1 MELRGGNIIRFI
13 LLLSIISLFF
23 LPGIT
28 FGQSTKK
35 EVYGLVVDTAGRPL
49 KGVNVHLTSSR
60 DTLFTSTSVT
70 GYFHFSRVLG
80 NDIRISCSQIGLSIL
95 ERSYPLY
102 SSTTAKLDVGKL
114 TMFPHVSLLK
124 EIVIQKYKPIVYK
137 QDTVQFNLDAFQFDR
152 RALLEEALK
161 ALPNVQVSR
170 DGSVYA
176 FGKPISSVKVD
187 GKKFFG
193 GDVLTATRNLPADF
207 VKNVQIIDFYGDE
220 ATAKGVKNTESE
232 KVLNIVL
239 KEDKKKITFGQAT
252 LGGGSAE
259 RYLGSIGVNRFDN
272 GKEYSI
278 VSSTNN
284 TNTNLFS
291 FGSPNGGERE
301 REMGELADFAD
312 PTDGVNK
319 ISSVG
324 ASFSSPLSKTVNASG
339 RYSFTQRN
347 NYTEGNSFLQSIYKS
362 GKGVNNS
369 ISNYEDYKIRSVDRT
384 HKMDWD
390 FDMKLSP
397 KDQLKVSPKL
407 SWSNSAGQTYKDRRL
422 RNNSLSSTGR
432 YGAVN
437 SSESPAAALDLFY
450 VRSFSKPG
458 RKILYTFHTDFN
470 SLDKDEELR
479 DANSAIDSSS
489 TEPRRTE
496 TFLKQMIRSDNQN
509 TNLQSRLSLVEP
521 VDLGGVLE
529 INYDFD
535 YTKIDANR
543 STYDTKDESINPILV
558 DSLSLRYNYA
568 FASNKVGMIYRHDLG
583 EKVKMSFG
591 FAVQPSELTGTST
604 DKAIRT
610 SYSNVNLVPS
620 TGLKWKFTKE
630 EDLSIDYYGRNNQP
644 NFYQIQPV
652 VDNTNTQNIIIGNK
666 DLKSEFAHSFVSK
679 YRKSM
684 TRHGQYLE
692 ASLAFNLVNDK
703 IVANRTIEQNSTVQK
718 TSYRNTE
725 GYYDIKSYYLFT
737 ASLLSDNLQ
746 MSLNGN
752 ADYYNNISY
761 INEKKS
767 FGGHFLLTQAIQ
779 FRYAWNDIFE
789 AELNGNYSLNRATFD
804 WPVQDNITA
813 HSGIVGLGSK
823 AYLGKHVTMGLE
835 VSQKFNAGYS
845 SSWNNINPT
854 IINAYMEYT
863 FGRNNLGMLRFQGF
877 DLMNQNTGISRAVV
891 GNDILDVQNNR
902 LARYFML
909 SLNIRLQK
917 YPKKSG

>member
-1 MELRGGNIIRFI
+1 MPSN
-13 LLLSIISLFF
+13 S
-23 LPGIT
+23 
-28 FGQSTKK
+28 FGQATKK
-35 EVYGLVVDTAGRPL
+35 EVYGIVIDTAGKPL

-60 DTLFTSTSVT
+60 DTLFSSTSET
-70 GYFHFSRVLG
+70 GYFHFARVLG

-102 SSTTAKLDVGKL
+102 NSSTAKLDVGKL

-176 FGKPISSVKVD
+176 FGKAISSVKVD
-187 GKKFFG
+187 GKRFFG

-207 VKNVQIIDFYGDE
+207 VKSVQVIDFYGDE
-220 ATAKGVKNTESE
+220 ATAKGIKSTESE
-232 KVLNIVL
+232 KILNIVL
-239 KEDKKKITFGQAT
+239 REDKKKITFGQAT
-252 LGGGSAE
+252 LGGGTAD
-259 RYLGSIGVNRFDN
+259 RYLGSVGINRFDN

-278 VSSTNN
+278 VSSINN

-319 ISSVG
+319 IGSIG
-324 ASFSSPLSKTVNASG
+324 ASFSSPLSKNVNASG
-339 RYSFTQRN
+339 KYSFTQRN
-347 NYTEGNSFLQSIYKS
+347 NYTVGNSFLQSIYGS
-362 GKGVNNS
+362 GKGVNTS
-369 ISNYEDYKIRSVDRT
+369 ISNYEDYRIKSVDRT

-397 KDQLKVSPKL
+397 KDQLKLSPKL
-407 SWSNSAGQTYKDRRL
+407 SWTNSTSRTLKDRRIK
-422 RNNSLSSTGR
+422 NNRLSSTGH
-432 YGAVN
+432 YESAN
-437 SSESPAAALDLFY
+437 STESPAAALDLFY
-450 VRSFSKPG
+450 TRSFDKPG
-458 RKILYTFHTDFN
+458 RKILYTFHSDFN
-470 SLDKDEELR
+470 ALDKDEVLR
-479 DANSAIDSSS
+479 DNNRGIDS
-489 TEPRRTE
+489 TMAPPKITE
-496 TFLKQMIRSDNQN
+496 TFVNQTTRTDNESKN
-509 TNLQSRLSLVEP
+509 IQSRLSLVEP

-529 INYDFD
+529 INYDLD
-535 YTKIDANR
+535 YTKIDASR
-543 STYDTKDESINPILV
+543 STFDRKDPDKEPILI
-558 DSLSLRYNYA
+558 DSLSLKYNYS
-568 FASNKVGMIYRHDLG
+568 FASNKVGMVYRQDMG
-583 EKVKMSFG
+583 KNIKVNFG
-591 FAVQPSELTGTST
+591 FAVQASELKGELAGQS
-604 DKAIRT
+604 DPT
-610 SYSNVNLVPS
+610 SYPNVNFVPS
-620 TGLKWKFTKE
+620 AGLKWRFTKE

-644 NFYQIQPV
+644 SFYQIQPV
-652 VDNTNTQNIIIGNK
+652 VDNTNTQNIIIGNI
-666 DLKSEFAHSFVSK
+666 DLRSEFANTIVSK

-684 TRHGQYLE
+684 TGKGQYFE
-692 ASLAFNLVNDK
+692 ASFAYNLVNDK
-703 IVANRTIEQNSTVQK
+703 IVADRTIEPNSTIQK
-718 TSYRNTE
+718 TTYRNTD
-725 GYYDIKSYYLFT
+725 GYFDIKSYYLFT
-737 ASLLSDNLQ
+737 ASLFSDNLQ

-752 ADYYNNISY
+752 GDYYNNISFM
-761 INEKKS
+761 NDKKS
-767 FGGHFLLTQAIQ
+767 FGGHILITQAIQ

-804 WPVQDNITA
+804 WPVRDNITA

-823 AYLGKHVTMGLE
+823 AYLGKHFTMGLE
-835 VSQKFNAGYS
+835 LSQKFNAGYS
-845 SSWNNINPT
+845 SSWSNISPT

-909 SLNIRLQK
+909 SLNVRLQK
-917 YPKKSG
+917 YPKKS

>member
-1 MELRGGNIIRFI
+1 MKLRGGNIIRFI
-13 LLLSIISLFF
+13 LLLTIISLFF
-23 LPGIT
+23 LPTNT
-28 FGQSTKK
+28 FGQATKK
-35 EVYGLVVDTAGRPL
+35 EVYGIVIDTAGNPL
-49 KGVNVHLTSSR
+49 KGVSVHLTSSR
-60 DTLFTSTSVT
+60 DTLFSSTSAT
-70 GYFHFSRVLG
+70 GYFHFGRVLG
-80 NDIRISCSQIGLSIL
+80 NDIRISCTQIGLSIL

-102 SSTTAKLDVGKL
+102 NSSTAKLDVGKL

-124 EIVIQKYKPIVYK
+124 EIVILKYKPIVYK

-187 GKKFFG
+187 GKRFFG

-207 VKNVQIIDFYGDE
+207 VKSVQVIDFYGDE
-220 ATAKGVKNTESE
+220 ATAKGIKSTESE
-232 KVLNIVL
+232 KILNIVL
-239 KEDKKKITFGQAT
+239 REDKKKITFGQAT
-252 LGGGSAE
+252 LGGGSAD

-278 VSSTNN
+278 VSSINN

-339 RYSFTQRN
+339 KYSFTQRN
-347 NYTEGNSFLQSIYKS
+347 NSTVGNSFLQSIYGS
-362 GKGVNNS
+362 GKGVNTS
-369 ISNYEDYKIRSVDRT
+369 ISNYEDYRIKSVDRT

-397 KDQLKVSPKL
+397 KDQLKISPKL
-407 SWSNSAGQTYKDRRL
+407 SWTNSTSRTLKDRRIK
-422 RNNSLSSTGR
+422 NNRLSSTGN
-432 YGAVN
+432 YEAAN
-437 SSESPAAALDLFY
+437 STESPAAALDLFY
-450 VRSFSKPG
+450 TRSFDKPG

-470 SLDKDEELR
+470 ALDKDEVLQDKNEG
-479 DANSAIDSSS
+479 IDS
-489 TEPRRTE
+489 TVTPPKITK
-496 TFLKQMIRSDNQN
+496 TFLNQMIRTDNESKN
-509 TNLQSRLSLVEP
+509 IQSRLSLVEP

-529 INYDFD
+529 INYDLD

-543 STYDTKDESINPILV
+543 STFDHTNSEKEPIFI
-558 DSLSLRYNYA
+558 DSLSLKYNYS
-568 FASNKVGMIYRHDLG
+568 FSSNKVGMIYRQDVG
-583 EKVKMSFG
+583 KNVKLNFG
-591 FAVQPSELTGTST
+591 FAVQASELKGALTGQ
-604 DKAIRT
+604 DNPA
-610 SYSNVNLVPS
+610 SYPNINFVPS
-620 TGLKWKFTKE
+620 AGLKWKFTKE

-652 VDNTNTQNIIIGNK
+652 VDNTNTQNIVVGNGE
-666 DLKSEFAHSFVSK
+666 LKSEFANTIVSK

-684 TRHGQYLE
+684 TGKGQYFE
-692 ASLAFNLVNDK
+692 ASFAYNLVNDK
-703 IVANRTIEQNSTVQK
+703 IVADRTIEPNSTIQK
-718 TSYRNTE
+718 TTYRNTD
-725 GYYDIKSYYLFT
+725 GYFDIKSYYLFT
-737 ASLLSDNLQ
+737 ASLFSDNLQ

-752 ADYYNNISY
+752 GDYYNNISF
-761 INEKKS
+761 INDKKS
-767 FGGHFLLTQAIQ
+767 FGGHILITQAIQ

-804 WPVQDNITA
+804 WPFRDNITA

-823 AYLGKHVTMGLE
+823 AYLGKHFTMGLE
-835 VSQKFNAGYS
+835 LSQKFNAGYS
-845 SSWNNINPT
+845 SSWSNISPT

-917 YPKKSG
+917 YPKKS

>member
-1 MELRGGNIIRFI
+1 M
-13 LLLSIISLFF
+13 LSIISLFF
-23 LPGIT
+23 LPKDT
-28 FGQSTKK
+28 FGQATKK
-35 EVYGLVVDTAGRPL
+35 EVYGVVIDTAGNPL
-49 KGVNVHLTSSR
+49 KGVSVHLTSSR
-60 DTLFTSTSVT
+60 DTLFSSTSAT
-70 GYFHFSRVLG
+70 GYFHFGRVLG
-80 NDIRISCSQIGLSIL
+80 NDIRISCTQIGLSIL

-102 SSTTAKLDVGKL
+102 NSSTAKLDVGKL

-176 FGKPISSVKVD
+176 FGKAVSSVKVD

-207 VKNVQIIDFYGDE
+207 VKSVQVIDFYGDE
-220 ATAKGVKNTESE
+220 ATAKGIKNTESE
-232 KVLNIVL
+232 KILNIVL

-259 RYLGSIGVNRFDN
+259 RYLGSVGVNRFDD
-272 GKEYSI
+272 GKEYSV
-278 VSSTNN
+278 VSSMNN

-324 ASFSSPLSKTVNASG
+324 ASFSSPLSKTVTASG
-339 RYSFTQRN
+339 KYAFTQRN
-347 NYTEGNSFLQSIYKS
+347 NYTKGNSFLQSIYGS

-369 ISNYEDYKIRSVDRT
+369 ISNYEDYTIKSVDRT

-390 FDMKLSP
+390 FDMKLSE
-397 KDQLKVSPKL
+397 KDQLKISPKF
-407 SWSNSAGQTYKDRRL
+407 SWTNASSQTFKDRQIK
-422 RNNSLSSTGR
+422 NNKLSSTGN

-437 SSESPAAALDLFY
+437 SSESPSAALDLFY
-450 VRSFSKPG
+450 VRSFKKPG
-458 RKILYTFHTDFN
+458 RKILYTFHADFN
-470 SLDKDEELR
+470 SLDKDEEVR
-479 DANSAIDSSS
+479 DANTALDSSITPPTS
-489 TEPRRTE
+489 TK
-496 TFLKQMIRSDNQN
+496 TFLHQKIRSDNEN
-509 TNLQSRLSLVEP
+509 KNIQSRLSLVEP

-535 YTKIDANR
+535 YTKIGASRATFDN
-543 STYDTKDESINPILV
+543 SNPDNGPILV
-558 DSLSLRYNYA
+558 DSLSLKYDYS
-568 FASNKVGMIYRHDLG
+568 FASNKIGMIYRQDIG
-583 EKVKMSFG
+583 KNVKMNIG
-591 FAVQPSELTGTST
+591 FAVQPSELAGSSS
-604 DKAIRT
+604 DKSIRT
-610 SYSNVNLVPS
+610 SYSNVNFVPS
-620 TGLKWKFTKE
+620 AGLKWKFTKE

-644 NFYQIQPV
+644 SFYQIQPV
-652 VDNTNTQNIIIGNK
+652 VDNTNTQNIVIGNK
-666 DLKSEFAHSFVSK
+666 DLKSEFAHSIVSK

-684 TRHGQYLE
+684 TRNGQYLE
-692 ASLAFNLVNDK
+692 ASLAYNLVNDK
-703 IVANRTIEQNSTVQK
+703 IVANRTIAPNSTVQK
-718 TSYRNTE
+718 TSYLNTA

-737 ASLLSDNLQ
+737 ASLFSDNLQ

-761 INEKKS
+761 INDKKS
-767 FGGHFLLTQAIQ
+767 FGGHFLFTQAIQ

-813 HSGIVGLGSK
+813 HSGIVGVGSK
-823 AYLGKHVTMGLE
+823 TYLGQHFTMGLE
-835 VSQKFNAGYS
+835 LSQKFNAGYS
-845 SSWNNINPT
+845 SSWSNINPT

-917 YPKKSG
+917 YPKKS

>member
-1 MELRGGNIIRFI
+1 MKLRGGNIIRFI
-13 LLLSIISLFF
+13 LLLTIISLFF
-23 LPGIT
+23 LPKNT
-28 FGQSTKK
+28 FGQATKK
-35 EVYGLVVDTAGRPL
+35 EVYGIVIDTAGNPL
-49 KGVNVHLTSSR
+49 KGVSVHLTSSR
-60 DTLFTSTSVT
+60 DTLFSSTSAT
-70 GYFHFSRVLG
+70 GYFHFGRVLG
-80 NDIRISCSQIGLSIL
+80 NDIRISCTQIGLSIL

-102 SSTTAKLDVGKL
+102 NSSTAKLDVGKL

-124 EIVIQKYKPIVYK
+124 EIVILKYKPIVYK

-187 GKKFFG
+187 GKRFFG

-207 VKNVQIIDFYGDE
+207 VKSVQVIDFYGDE
-220 ATAKGVKNTESE
+220 ATAKGIKSTESE
-232 KVLNIVL
+232 KILNIVL
-239 KEDKKKITFGQAT
+239 REDKKKITFGQAT
-252 LGGGSAE
+252 VGGGTAD

-272 GKEYSI
+272 GKEYSV
-278 VSSTNN
+278 VSSINN

-339 RYSFTQRN
+339 KYSFTQRN
-347 NYTEGNSFLQSIYKS
+347 NYTVGNSLLQSIYGS
-362 GKGVNNS
+362 GKGVNTS
-369 ISNYEDYKIRSVDRT
+369 ISNYEDYRIKSVDRT

-397 KDQLKVSPKL
+397 KDQLKISPKL
-407 SWSNSAGQTYKDRRL
+407 SWTNSTSRTLKDRRIK
-422 RNNSLSSTGR
+422 NNRLSSTGN
-432 YGAVN
+432 YEAAN
-437 SSESPAAALDLFY
+437 STESPAAALDLFY
-450 VRSFSKPG
+450 TRSFDKPG
-458 RKILYTFHTDFN
+458 RKILYTFHADFN
-470 SLDKDEELR
+470 ALDKDEVLH
-479 DANSAIDSSS
+479 DNNKGIDS
-489 TEPRRTE
+489 TATPPKITE
-496 TFLKQMIRSDNQN
+496 TSLNQMIRTDNESKN
-509 TNLQSRLSLVEP
+509 IQSRLSLVEP

-529 INYDFD
+529 INYDID

-543 STYDTKDESINPILV
+543 STFDHTNSEKESIFI
-558 DSLSLRYNYA
+558 DSLSLKYNYS
-568 FASNKVGMIYRHDLG
+568 FSSNKVGMIYRQDVG
-583 EKVKMSFG
+583 KNVKLNFG
-591 FAVQPSELTGTST
+591 FAVQASELKGALTGQ
-604 DKAIRT
+604 DNPA
-610 SYSNVNLVPS
+610 SYPNVNFVPS
-620 TGLKWKFTKE
+620 AGLKWKFTKE

-652 VDNTNTQNIIIGNK
+652 VDNTNTQNIVVGNEK
-666 DLKSEFAHSFVSK
+666 LKSEFANTIVSK

-684 TRHGQYLE
+684 TGKGQYFE
-692 ASLAFNLVNDK
+692 ASFAYNLVNDK
-703 IVANRTIEQNSTVQK
+703 IVADRTIEPNSTIQK
-718 TSYRNTE
+718 TTYRNTD
-725 GYYDIKSYYLFT
+725 GYFDIKSYYLFT
-737 ASLLSDNLQ
+737 ASLFSDNLQ
-746 MSLNGN
+746 LSLNGN
-752 ADYYNNISY
+752 GDYYNNISY
-761 INEKKS
+761 INDKKS
-767 FGGHFLLTQAIQ
+767 FGGHILITQAIQ

-804 WPVQDNITA
+804 WPFRDNITA

-823 AYLGKHVTMGLE
+823 AYLGKHFTMGLE
-835 VSQKFNAGYS
+835 LSQKFNAGYS
-845 SSWNNINPT
+845 SSWSNISPT

-917 YPKKSG
+917 YPKKT

>member
-1 MELRGGNIIRFI
+1 MKLRGGNIIRFI

-23 LPGIT
+23 LPRNS
-28 FGQSTKK
+28 FGQATKK
-35 EVYGLVVDTAGRPL
+35 EVYGIVIDTAGKPL

-60 DTLFTSTSVT
+60 DTLFSSTSET
-70 GYFHFSRVLG
+70 GYFHFARVLG

-102 SSTTAKLDVGKL
+102 NSSTAKLDVGKL

-176 FGKPISSVKVD
+176 FGKAISSVKVD
-187 GKKFFG
+187 GKRFFG

-207 VKNVQIIDFYGDE
+207 VKSVQVIDFYGDE
-220 ATAKGVKNTESE
+220 ATAKGIKSTESE
-232 KVLNIVL
+232 KILNIVL
-239 KEDKKKITFGQAT
+239 REDKKKITFGQAT
-252 LGGGSAE
+252 LGGGTAD
-259 RYLGSIGVNRFDN
+259 RYLGSVGINRFDN

-278 VSSTNN
+278 VSSINN

-319 ISSVG
+319 IGSIG
-324 ASFSSPLSKTVNASG
+324 ASFSSPLSKNVNASG
-339 RYSFTQRN
+339 KYSFTQRN
-347 NYTEGNSFLQSIYKS
+347 NYTVGNSFLQSIYGS
-362 GKGVNNS
+362 GKGVNTS
-369 ISNYEDYKIRSVDRT
+369 ISNYEDYRIKSVDRT

-397 KDQLKVSPKL
+397 KDQLKLSPKL
-407 SWSNSAGQTYKDRRL
+407 SWTNSTSRTLKDRRIK
-422 RNNSLSSTGR
+422 NNRLSSTGN
-432 YGAVN
+432 YEAAN
-437 SSESPAAALDLFY
+437 STESPAAALDLFY
-450 VRSFSKPG
+450 TRSFDKPG
-458 RKILYTFHTDFN
+458 RKILYTFHSDFN
-470 SLDKDEELR
+470 ALDKDEVLR
-479 DANSAIDSSS
+479 DNNRGIDS
-489 TEPRRTE
+489 TMVPPKITE
-496 TFLKQMIRSDNQN
+496 TFVNQTTRTDNESKN
-509 TNLQSRLSLVEP
+509 IQSRLSLVEP

-529 INYDFD
+529 INYDLD
-535 YTKIDANR
+535 YTKIDASR
-543 STYDTKDESINPILV
+543 STFDRKDPDKEPILI
-558 DSLSLRYNYA
+558 DSLSLKYNYS
-568 FASNKVGMIYRHDLG
+568 FASNKVGMVYRQDMG
-583 EKVKMSFG
+583 KNIKVNFG
-591 FAVQPSELTGTST
+591 FAVQASELKGQL
-604 DKAIRT
+604 AGQANPA
-610 SYSNVNLVPS
+610 SYPNVNFVPS
-620 TGLKWKFTKE
+620 AGLKWKFTKE

-644 NFYQIQPV
+644 SFYQIQPV

-666 DLKSEFAHSFVSK
+666 DLRAEFANTIVSK

-684 TRHGQYLE
+684 TGKGQYFE
-692 ASLAFNLVNDK
+692 ASFAYNLVNDK
-703 IVANRTIEQNSTVQK
+703 IVADRTIEPNSTIQK
-718 TSYRNTE
+718 TTYRNTD
-725 GYYDIKSYYLFT
+725 GYFDIKSYYLFT
-737 ASLLSDNLQ
+737 ASLFSDNLQ

-752 ADYYNNISY
+752 GDYYNNISFM
-761 INEKKS
+761 NDKKS
-767 FGGHFLLTQAIQ
+767 FGGHILITQAIQ

-804 WPVQDNITA
+804 WPVRDNITA

-823 AYLGKHVTMGLE
+823 AYLGKHFTMGLE
-835 VSQKFNAGYS
+835 LSQKFNAGYS
-845 SSWNNINPT
+845 SSWSNISPT

-909 SLNIRLQK
+909 SLNVRLQK
-917 YPKKSG
+917 YPKKS

>member
-13 LLLSIISLFF
+13 FLLCAISFFF
-23 LPGIT
+23 LPVCT
-28 FGQSTKK
+28 FGQATKK
-35 EVYGLVVDTAGRPL
+35 EVYGIVVDTAGKPL
-49 KGVNVHLTSSR
+49 KGVSVYLTSSR
-60 DTLFTSTSVT
+60 DTLFSSTSTT
-70 GYFHFSRVLG
+70 GYFHFSRVQG
-80 NDIRISCSQIGLSIL
+80 NDIRISCSQLGLSIL

-114 TMFPHVSLLK
+114 TMFPHVSQLK

-176 FGKPISSVKVD
+176 YGKPISSVKVD
-187 GKKFFG
+187 GRKFFG

-207 VKNVQIIDFYGDE
+207 VKNVQVIDFYGDE
-220 ATAKGVKNTESE
+220 ATAKGIKGAESE
-232 KVLNIVL
+232 KILNIVL

-252 LGGGSAE
+252 LGGGTAE
-259 RYLGSIGVNRFDN
+259 RYLGSVGLNRFDN
-272 GKEYSI
+272 GKEYSVVTSI
-278 VSSTNN
+278 NN

-319 ISSVG
+319 ISSIG
-324 ASFSSPLSKTVNASG
+324 GSFSSPLSKTVTASG
-339 RYSFTQRN
+339 KYSFAQRN
-347 NYTEGNSFLQSIYKS
+347 NYTEGNSFLQSIYGN
-362 GKGVNNS
+362 GKETTNS
-369 ISNYEDYKIRSVDRT
+369 ISNYEDYKIKTVDRT

-390 FDMKLSP
+390 FDVKLSA
-397 KDQLKVSPKL
+397 KDQLKISPKL
-407 SWSNSAGQTYKDRRL
+407 GWTNSSSQTIKDRRIK
-422 RNNSLSSTGR
+422 NNNLSSTGN

-437 SSESPAAALDLFY
+437 STESPSAALDLFY
-450 VRSFSKPG
+450 VRSFDKPG
-458 RKILYTFHTDFN
+458 RKVLYTLHTDFN
-470 SLDKDEELR
+470 SLDKDEEVR
-479 DANSAIDSSS
+479 DFNRAIDSSLIPS
-489 TEPRRTE
+489 RIKE
-496 TFLKQMIRSDNQN
+496 TYLNQMVRSNN
-509 TNLQSRLSLVEP
+509 ENKNIQSRLSLIEP
-521 VDLGGVLE
+521 VDLGGTLE

-535 YTKIDANR
+535 YTKIDASR
-543 STYDTKDESINPILV
+543 STFDNNSDFNNGPVLV
-558 DSLSLRYNYA
+558 DSLSLKYDYA
-568 FASNKVGMIYRHDLG
+568 FASNKVGMIYRQDLG
-583 EKVKMSFG
+583 KNVKANFG
-591 FAVQPSELTGTST
+591 FAVQPSELTGSSS
-604 DKAIRT
+604 DKSIRT
-610 SYSNVNLVPS
+610 SYSNVNFVPS
-620 TGLKWKFTKE
+620 AGLKWKFTKE

-644 NFYQIQPV
+644 SFYQIQPV
-652 VDNTNTQNIIIGNK
+652 VDNTNTQNIIVGNK
-666 DLKSEFAHSFVSK
+666 DLKSEFAHSIVSK

-684 TRHGQYLE
+684 TRKGQYLE
-692 ASLAFNLVNDK
+692 ASLAYSLINEK
-703 IVANRTIEQNSTVQK
+703 IVANRTIEPNSTVQK
-718 TSYRNTE
+718 TTYRNTE

-737 ASLLSDNLQ
+737 ASLISDNLQ

-752 ADYYNNISY
+752 ADYYNNISFV
-761 INEKKS
+761 NDKKS
-767 FGGHFLLTQAIQ
+767 FGGHFLFSQAVQ
-779 FRYAWNDIFE
+779 FRYTWNDILE

-823 AYLGKHVTMGLE
+823 AYLGQHFTLGLE
-835 VSQKFNAGYS
+835 LSQKFNAGYS

-863 FGRNNLGMLRFQGF
+863 FGRNNFGLLRFQGF

-909 SLNIRLQK
+909 SLNVRLQK
-917 YPKKSG
+917 YPKKS

>member
-1 MELRGGNIIRFI
+1 MKLRGGNIIRFI

-23 LPGIT
+23 LPGNT
-28 FGQSTKK
+28 FGQATKK
-35 EVYGLVVDTAGRPL
+35 EVYGIVIDTAGKPL

-60 DTLFTSTSVT
+60 DTLFASTSAT
-70 GYFHFSRVLG
+70 GYFHFGRVLG

-102 SSTTAKLDVGKL
+102 NSSTAKLDVGKL

-124 EIVIQKYKPIVYK
+124 EIVILKYKPIVYK

-176 FGKPISSVKVD
+176 FGKAISSVKVD
-187 GKKFFG
+187 GKRFFG

-207 VKNVQIIDFYGDE
+207 VKSVQVIDFYGDE
-220 ATAKGVKNTESE
+220 ATAKGIKSTESE
-232 KVLNIVL
+232 KILNIVL
-239 KEDKKKITFGQAT
+239 REDKKKITFGQAT

-278 VSSTNN
+278 VSSINN

-319 ISSVG
+319 ISSIG

-339 RYSFTQRN
+339 KYSFAQRN
-347 NYTEGNSFLQSIYKS
+347 NSTVGNSFLQSIYGS
-362 GKGVNNS
+362 GKGVNTS
-369 ISNYEDYKIRSVDRT
+369 ISNYEDYKIKSVDRT

-397 KDQLKVSPKL
+397 KDQLKISPKL
-407 SWSNSAGQTYKDRRL
+407 SWTNSTSRTFKDRRIK
-422 RNNSLSSTGR
+422 NNRLSSTGH
-432 YGAVN
+432 YEAAN
-437 SSESPAAALDLFY
+437 STESPAAALDLFY
-450 VRSFSKPG
+450 TRSFDKPG
-458 RKILYTFHTDFN
+458 RKILYTFHSDFN
-470 SLDKDEELR
+470 ALDKDEVLQDKNEG
-479 DANSAIDSSS
+479 IDS
-489 TEPRRTE
+489 TVTPPKITE
-496 TFLKQMIRSDNQN
+496 TSLNQIIR
-509 TNLQSRLSLVEP
+509 TNNESKNIQSRLSLVEP

-529 INYDFD
+529 LNYDLD
-535 YTKIDANR
+535 YTKIDASR
-543 STYDTKDESINPILV
+543 STFDNTNSDKEPLMI
-558 DSLSLRYNYA
+558 DSLSLKYNYS
-568 FASNKVGMIYRHDLG
+568 FASNKVGMIYRQDVG
-583 EKVKMSFG
+583 KNVKLNFG
-591 FAVQPSELTGTST
+591 FAVQASELKGALT
-604 DKAIRT
+604 DQNNPT
-610 SYSNVNLVPS
+610 SYPSVNFVPS
-620 TGLKWKFTKE
+620 AGLKWKFTKE

-652 VDNTNTQNIIIGNK
+652 VDNTNTQNIVVGNGE
-666 DLKSEFAHSFVSK
+666 LKSEFANTIVSK

-684 TRHGQYLE
+684 TRKGQYFE
-692 ASLAFNLVNDK
+692 ASFAYNLVNDK
-703 IVANRTIEQNSTVQK
+703 IVADRTIEPNSTIQK
-718 TSYRNTE
+718 TTYRNTE
-725 GYYDIKSYYLFT
+725 GYFDIKTYYLFT
-737 ASLLSDNLQ
+737 ASLFSDNLQ

-752 ADYYNNISY
+752 GDYYNNISY
-761 INEKKS
+761 INDKKS
-767 FGGHFLLTQAIQ
+767 FGGHILITQAIQ

-804 WPVQDNITA
+804 WPVRDNITA

-823 AYLGKHVTMGLE
+823 AYLGKHFTMGLE
-835 VSQKFNAGYS
+835 LSQKFNAGYS
-845 SSWNNINPT
+845 SSWSNISPT

-917 YPKKSG
+917 YPKKS

>member
-13 LLLSIISLFF
+13 LLLSIISLSF
-23 LPGIT
+23 LPSNA

-35 EVYGLVVDTAGRPL
+35 EVYGIVVDTAGKPL
-49 KGVNVHLTSSR
+49 KGVSVHLTSSQ
-60 DTLFTSTSVT
+60 DTLFSSTSMT
-70 GYFHFSRVLG
+70 GYFHFGRVLG

-102 SSTTAKLDVGKL
+102 NSTTAKLDVGKL
-114 TMFPHVSLLK
+114 TMFPHVSQLK

-137 QDTVQFNLDAFQFDR
+137 QDTVQFNLEAFQFDR
-152 RALLEEALK
+152 RGLLEEALK
-161 ALPNVQVSR
+161 SLPNVRVSR

-176 FGKPISSVKVD
+176 FGKPISSVRVD
-187 GKKFFG
+187 GKRFFG

-220 ATAKGVKNTESE
+220 ATAKGIKSPESE
-232 KVLNIVL
+232 KILNIVL

-259 RYLGSIGVNRFDN
+259 RYLGSAGVNRFDN

-278 VSSTNN
+278 ISSINN

-291 FGSPNGGERE
+291 FGSPNGGERQ

-319 ISSVG
+319 IGSIG
-324 ASFSSPLSKTVNASG
+324 GSFSSPLSKNITASG
-339 RYSFTQRN
+339 KYSFTQRN
-347 NYTEGNSFLQSIYKS
+347 NFIEGNSFLQSIYGA
-362 GKGVNNS
+362 GKGINNS

-407 SWSNSAGQTYKDRRL
+407 SWTNSSSRTFKDRRIK
-422 RNNSLSSTGR
+422 NNNLSSKGD
-432 YGAVN
+432 YDAVN
-437 SSESPAAALDLFY
+437 SVESPAAILDLFY
-450 VRSFSKPG
+450 VRSFDKPG
-458 RKILYTFHTDFN
+458 RKILYTFHTELNSVNKDEDVRDFN
-470 SLDKDEELR
+470 R
-479 DANSAIDSSS
+479 AIDSSL
-489 TEPRRTE
+489 TMPKITE
-496 TFLKQMIRSDNQN
+496 TKLNQIIRSDNEN
-509 TNLQSRLSLVEP
+509 KNIQSRLSLVEP

-535 YTKIDANR
+535 YTQIAASR
-543 STYDTKDESINPILV
+543 STFDNRDLVTGPLLV
-558 DSLSLRYNYA
+558 DSLSLKYDYS
-568 FASNKVGMIYRHDLG
+568 FASNKIGMIYRHDIG
-583 EKVKMSFG
+583 KKVKLNFG
-591 FAVQPSELTGTST
+591 FAVQPSELAGSST

-620 TGLKWKFTKE
+620 AGLKWKFTKE

-644 NFYQIQPV
+644 SFYQIQPV
-652 VDNTNTQNIIIGNK
+652 VDNTNTQNIIMGNK
-666 DLKSEFAHSFVSK
+666 DLKAEFAHSIISK

-684 TRHGQYLE
+684 TGKGQYFE
-692 ASLAFNLVNDK
+692 ASLVYNLVNDK
-703 IVANRTIEQNSTVQK
+703 IVANRTIEPNSTIQK

-725 GYYDIKSYYLFT
+725 GYFDLKSYYLFT
-737 ASLLSDNLQ
+737 ASLFSDNLQ
-746 MSLNGN
+746 MNLNGN

-761 INEKKS
+761 INDKKS
-767 FGGHFLLTQAIQ
+767 FGGHFLFTQAVQ

-789 AELNGNYSLNRATFD
+789 AELSGNYSLNRATFD

-813 HSGIVGLGSK
+813 HTGIVGLGSK
-823 AYLGKHVTMGLE
+823 AYLGQHITLGLE
-835 VSQKFNAGYS
+835 LSQKFNAGYS
-845 SSWNNINPT
+845 SSWSNINPT
-854 IINAYMEYT
+854 IINAYVEYT

-917 YPKKSG
+917 YPKKS

>member
-1 MELRGGNIIRFI
+1 MKLRGGNIIRFI

-23 LPGIT
+23 LPKDT
-28 FGQSTKK
+28 FGQATKK
-35 EVYGLVVDTAGRPL
+35 EVYGVVIDTAGNPL
-49 KGVNVHLTSSR
+49 KGVSVHLTSSR
-60 DTLFTSTSVT
+60 DTLFSSTSAT
-70 GYFHFSRVLG
+70 GYFHFGRVLG
-80 NDIRISCSQIGLSIL
+80 NDIRISCTQIGLSIL

-102 SSTTAKLDVGKL
+102 NSSTAKLDVGKL

-176 FGKPISSVKVD
+176 FGKAVSSVKVD

-207 VKNVQIIDFYGDE
+207 VKSVQVIDFYGDE
-220 ATAKGVKNTESE
+220 ATAKGIKNTESE
-232 KVLNIVL
+232 KILNIVL

-252 LGGGSAE
+252 LGGGSAD
-259 RYLGSIGVNRFDN
+259 RYLGSVGVNRFDD
-272 GKEYSI
+272 GKEYSV
-278 VSSTNN
+278 VSSMNN

-324 ASFSSPLSKTVNASG
+324 ASFSSPLSKTVTASG
-339 RYSFTQRN
+339 KYAFTQRN
-347 NYTEGNSFLQSIYKS
+347 NYTQGNSFLQSIYGS
-362 GKGVNNS
+362 GKGVNKS
-369 ISNYEDYKIRSVDRT
+369 ISNYEDYKIKSVDRT

-390 FDMKLSP
+390 FDMKLSE
-397 KDQLKVSPKL
+397 KDQLKISPKF
-407 SWSNSAGQTYKDRRL
+407 SWTNASSQTFKDRQIK
-422 RNNSLSSTGR
+422 NNKLSSTGN

-437 SSESPAAALDLFY
+437 SSESPSAALDLFY
-450 VRSFSKPG
+450 VRSFNKPG
-458 RKILYTFHTDFN
+458 RKILYTFHADFN
-470 SLDKDEELR
+470 SLDKDEEVS
-479 DANSAIDSSS
+479 DANTALDSNITPPTS
-489 TEPRRTE
+489 TK
-496 TFLKQMIRSDNQN
+496 TFLHQKIRSDNEN
-509 TNLQSRLSLVEP
+509 KNIQSRLSLVEP

-535 YTKIDANR
+535 YTKIGASRATFDN
-543 STYDTKDESINPILV
+543 SNLDNGPILV
-558 DSLSLRYNYA
+558 DSLSLKYDYS
-568 FASNKVGMIYRHDLG
+568 FASNKIGMIYRQDIG
-583 EKVKMSFG
+583 KNVKMNIG
-591 FAVQPSELTGTST
+591 FAVQPSELAGRST
-604 DKAIRT
+604 DKSIRT
-610 SYSNVNLVPS
+610 SYSNVNFVPS
-620 TGLKWKFTKE
+620 AGLKWKFTKE

-644 NFYQIQPV
+644 SFYQIQPV
-652 VDNTNTQNIIIGNK
+652 VDNTNTQNIVIGNK
-666 DLKSEFAHSFVSK
+666 DLKSEFAHSIVSK

-684 TRHGQYLE
+684 TRNGQYLE
-692 ASLAFNLVNDK
+692 ASLAYNLVNDK
-703 IVANRTIEQNSTVQK
+703 IVANRTIAPNSTVQK
-718 TSYRNTE
+718 TSYLNTA

-737 ASLLSDNLQ
+737 ASLFSDNLQ

-761 INEKKS
+761 INDKKS
-767 FGGHFLLTQAIQ
+767 FGGHFLFTQAIQ

-813 HSGIVGLGSK
+813 HSGIVGVGSK
-823 AYLGKHVTMGLE
+823 TYLGQHFTMGLE
-835 VSQKFNAGYS
+835 LSQKFNAGYS
-845 SSWNNINPT
+845 SSWSNINPT

-917 YPKKSG
+917 YPKKS

>member
-1 MELRGGNIIRFI
+1 MKLRGGNIIRFI

-23 LPGIT
+23 LPKDI
-28 FGQSTKK
+28 FGQATKK
-35 EVYGLVVDTAGRPL
+35 EVYGVVIDTAGNPL
-49 KGVNVHLTSSR
+49 KGVSVHLTSSR
-60 DTLFTSTSVT
+60 DTLFSSTSAT
-70 GYFHFSRVLG
+70 GYFHFGRVLG
-80 NDIRISCSQIGLSIL
+80 NDIRISCTQIGLSIL

-102 SSTTAKLDVGKL
+102 NSSTAKLDVGKL

-176 FGKPISSVKVD
+176 FGKAVSSVKVD

-207 VKNVQIIDFYGDE
+207 VKSVQVIDFYGDE
-220 ATAKGVKNTESE
+220 ATAKGIKNTESE
-232 KVLNIVL
+232 KILNIVL

-259 RYLGSIGVNRFDN
+259 RYLGSVGVNRFDD
-272 GKEYSI
+272 GKEYSV
-278 VSSTNN
+278 VSSMNN

-324 ASFSSPLSKTVNASG
+324 ASFSSPLSKTVTASG
-339 RYSFTQRN
+339 KYAFTQRN
-347 NYTEGNSFLQSIYKS
+347 NYTKGNSFLQSIYGS

-369 ISNYEDYKIRSVDRT
+369 ISNYEDYTIKSVDRT

-390 FDMKLSP
+390 FDMKLSE
-397 KDQLKVSPKL
+397 KDQLKISPKF
-407 SWSNSAGQTYKDRRL
+407 SWTNASSQTFKDRQIK
-422 RNNSLSSTGR
+422 NNKLSSTGN

-437 SSESPAAALDLFY
+437 SSESPSAALDLFY
-450 VRSFSKPG
+450 VRSFKKPG
-458 RKILYTFHTDFN
+458 RKILYTFHADFN
-470 SLDKDEELR
+470 SLDKDEEVR
-479 DANSAIDSSS
+479 DANTALDSSITPPTS
-489 TEPRRTE
+489 TK
-496 TFLKQMIRSDNQN
+496 TFLHQKIRSDNEN
-509 TNLQSRLSLVEP
+509 KNIQSRLSLVEP

-535 YTKIDANR
+535 YTKIGASRATFDN
-543 STYDTKDESINPILV
+543 SNPDNGPILV
-558 DSLSLRYNYA
+558 DSLSLKYDYS
-568 FASNKVGMIYRHDLG
+568 FASNKIGMIYRQDIG
-583 EKVKMSFG
+583 KNVKMNIG
-591 FAVQPSELTGTST
+591 FAVQPSELAGSSS
-604 DKAIRT
+604 DKSIRT
-610 SYSNVNLVPS
+610 SYSNVNFVPS
-620 TGLKWKFTKE
+620 AGLKWKFTKE

-644 NFYQIQPV
+644 SFYQIQPV
-652 VDNTNTQNIIIGNK
+652 VDNTNTQNIVIGNK
-666 DLKSEFAHSFVSK
+666 DLKSEFAHSIVSK

-684 TRHGQYLE
+684 TRNGQYLE
-692 ASLAFNLVNDK
+692 ASLAYNLVNDK
-703 IVANRTIEQNSTVQK
+703 IVANRTIAPNSTVQK
-718 TSYRNTE
+718 TSYLNTA

-737 ASLLSDNLQ
+737 ASLFSDNLQ

-761 INEKKS
+761 INDKKS
-767 FGGHFLLTQAIQ
+767 FGGHFLFTQAIQ

-813 HSGIVGLGSK
+813 HSGIVGVGSK
-823 AYLGKHVTMGLE
+823 TYLGQHFTMGLE
-835 VSQKFNAGYS
+835 LSQKFNAGYS
-845 SSWNNINPT
+845 SSWSNINPT

-917 YPKKSG
+917 YPKKS

>member
-1 MELRGGNIIRFI
+1 MELRGGNIIRLVLFLAI
-13 LLLSIISLFF
+13 TNLFF
-23 LPGIT
+23 LPKSAL
-28 FGQSTKK
+28 GQVSKK
-35 EVYGLVVDTAGRPL
+35 EVYGIVVDTAGRPL
-49 KGVNVHLTSSR
+49 NGVSVHLTSSR
-60 DTLFTSTSVT
+60 DTLFSSTSAT

-80 NDIRISCSQIGLSIL
+80 NDIRISCSQLGLSIL

-102 SSTTAKLDVGKL
+102 NSTTAKLDVGKL

-124 EIVIQKYKPIVYK
+124 EVVVLKYKPIVYK

-161 ALPNVQVSR
+161 ALPNIQVSR

-207 VKNVQIIDFYGDE
+207 VKSVQVIDFYGDE
-220 ATAKGVKNTESE
+220 ATAKGIKSAESE

-239 KEDKKKITFGQAT
+239 KDDKKKITFGQAT
-252 LGGGSAE
+252 LGGGSVD
-259 RYLGSIGVNRFDN
+259 RYLGSAGLNRFND
-272 GKEYSI
+272 GKEYSVI
-278 VSSTNN
+278 ASVNN

-319 ISSVG
+319 IGSVG
-324 ASFSSPLSKTVNASG
+324 GSFSSPLSKTVTASG
-339 RYSFTQRN
+339 KYSFTQRN
-347 NYTEGNSFLQSIYKS
+347 NYIQGNSLLQSIYGY
-362 GKGVNNS
+362 GKAANNL
-369 ISNYEDYKIRSVDRT
+369 ISNYEDYKIKSIDRI

-397 KDQLKVSPKL
+397 KDQLKISPKL
-407 SWSNSAGQTYKDRRL
+407 SWTNSTSNTLKDRRIQ
-422 RNNSLSSTGR
+422 NNRLSSTGN
-432 YGAVN
+432 YGAAN
-437 SSESPAAALDLFY
+437 STESPAAALDLFY
-450 VRSFSKPG
+450 VRSFTKPG
-458 RKILYTFHTDFN
+458 RKVLYTLHTDFN
-470 SLDKDEELR
+470 SLDKDEEVR
-479 DANSAIDSSS
+479 DFNRAIDSS
-489 TEPRRTE
+489 TNVPKITE
-496 TFLKQMIRSDNQN
+496 TYLNQMVRSSNEN
-509 TNLQSRLSLVEP
+509 KNIQSRLSLVEP
-521 VDLGGVLE
+521 VDLGGTLE

-535 YTKIDANR
+535 YTKIDARR
-543 STYDTKDESINPILV
+543 STFDNNNNFNNGPILV
-558 DSLSLRYNYA
+558 DSLSLKYDYS
-568 FASNKVGMIYRHDLG
+568 FASNKVGMIYRQDLS
-583 EKVKMSFG
+583 EKVKVNFG
-591 FAVQPSELTGTST
+591 FAVQPSELTGSST
-604 DKAIRT
+604 DKLIKT

-620 TGLKWKFTKE
+620 AGLKWKFTKE
-630 EDLSIDYYGRNNQP
+630 EDLSMDYYGRNNQP
-644 NFYQIQPV
+644 SFYQIQPV
-652 VDNTNTQNIIIGNK
+652 VDNTNTQNIVIGNK
-666 DLKSEFAHSFVSK
+666 DLKSEFAHSIVSK
-679 YRKSM
+679 YRKSI
-684 TRHGQYLE
+684 TRRGQYLE

-703 IVANRTIEQNSTVQK
+703 IVANRTIEPNSTIQK
-718 TSYRNTE
+718 TTYRNTE

-761 INEKKS
+761 VNDKKS
-767 FGGHFLLTQAIQ
+767 FGGHFLFTQALQ
-779 FRYAWNDIFE
+779 FRYTWSDIFE

-823 AYLGKHVTMGLE
+823 AYLGKHFTMGLE
-835 VSQKFNAGYS
+835 LSQKFNAGYS

-891 GNDILDVQNNR
+891 GNDILDVRNNR

-917 YPKKSG
+917 YPKKS

>member
-1 MELRGGNIIRFI
+1 MKLRGGNIIRFI

-23 LPGIT
+23 LPKNT
-28 FGQSTKK
+28 FGQATKK
-35 EVYGLVVDTAGRPL
+35 EVYGIVVDTAGNPL
-49 KGVNVHLTSSR
+49 KGVSVHLTSSR
-60 DTLFTSTSVT
+60 DTLFSSTSAT
-70 GYFHFSRVLG
+70 GYFHFVRVLG
-80 NDIRISCSQIGLSIL
+80 NDIRISCSQLGLSIL

-102 SSTTAKLDVGKL
+102 NSSTAKLDVGKL

-176 FGKPISSVKVD
+176 FGKAISSVKVD

-207 VKNVQIIDFYGDE
+207 VKSVQVIDFYGDE
-220 ATAKGVKNTESE
+220 ATAKGIKSTESE

-259 RYLGSIGVNRFDN
+259 RYLGSVGVNRFDN

-278 VSSTNN
+278 VSSMNN

-319 ISSVG
+319 ISSIG

-339 RYSFTQRN
+339 KYSFTQRN
-347 NYTEGNSFLQSIYKS
+347 NYTKGNSFLQSIYGS
-362 GKGVNNS
+362 GKGINNS
-369 ISNYEDYKIRSVDRT
+369 ISNYEDYKIKSVDRT

-390 FDMKLSP
+390 FDMKLS
-397 KDQLKVSPKL
+397 KRDQLKISPKF
-407 SWSNSAGQTYKDRRL
+407 SWSNSSSQTLKDRQI
-422 RNNSLSSTGR
+422 RNNKLSSTGN

-437 SSESPAAALDLFY
+437 NSESPSAALDLFY
-450 VRSFSKPG
+450 VRSFEKPG
-458 RKILYTFHTDFN
+458 RKILYTFHADFN
-470 SLDKDEELR
+470 ALDKDDEVR
-479 DANSAIDSSS
+479 DANIAVDSSVTPPATTKTS
-489 TEPRRTE
+489 
-496 TFLKQMIRSDNQN
+496 LHQKIQSDNEN
-509 TNLQSRLSLVEP
+509 KNIQSRLSLVEP

-535 YTKIDANR
+535 YTKIAASRTTFDN
-543 STYDTKDESINPILV
+543 SNLDKGPILV
-558 DSLSLRYNYA
+558 DSLSLKYDYS
-568 FASNKVGMIYRHDLG
+568 FASNKIGMIYRQDISKDV
-583 EKVKMSFG
+583 KVNFG
-591 FAVQPSELTGTST
+591 FAVQPSELAGSST

-610 SYSNVNLVPS
+610 SYSNVNFVPS
-620 TGLKWKFTKE
+620 AGLKWKFTKE

-644 NFYQIQPV
+644 SFYQIQPI

-666 DLKSEFAHSFVSK
+666 DLKSEFAHSIVSK

-684 TRHGQYLE
+684 TRNGQYLE
-692 ASLAFNLVNDK
+692 ASLAYNLVNDK
-703 IVANRTIEQNSTVQK
+703 IVANRTIAPNSTVQK
-718 TSYRNTE
+718 TSYVNTE

-737 ASLLSDNLQ
+737 ASLFSDNLQ

-761 INEKKS
+761 VNDKKS
-767 FGGHFLLTQAIQ
+767 FGGHFLFTQAIQ

-823 AYLGKHVTMGLE
+823 AYMGKHFTIGLE
-835 VSQKFNAGYS
+835 LSQKFNSGYS
-845 SSWNNINPT
+845 SSWSNINPT
-854 IINAYMEYT
+854 IINAYLEYT

-917 YPKKSG
+917 YPKKS

>member
-1 MELRGGNIIRFI
+1 MKLRGGDIIRFI

-23 LPGIT
+23 LPKST
-28 FGQSTKK
+28 FGQATKK
-35 EVYGLVVDTAGRPL
+35 EVYGIVVDTAGSPL
-49 KGVNVHLTSSR
+49 KGVSVHLTSSR
-60 DTLFTSTSVT
+60 DTLFTSTSAT
-70 GYFHFSRVLG
+70 GYFRFGRVLG

-102 SSTTAKLDVGKL
+102 NSSTAKLDVGKL

-137 QDTVQFNLDAFQFDR
+137 QDTVQFNLEAFQFDR

-176 FGKPISSVKVD
+176 FGKAISSVKVD

-207 VKNVQIIDFYGDE
+207 VKSVQVIDFYGDE
-220 ATAKGVKNTESE
+220 ATAKGIKSAESE

-252 LGGGSAE
+252 LGGGTAE

-272 GKEYSI
+272 GKEYSM
-278 VSSTNN
+278 VSSMNN

-319 ISSVG
+319 ISSIG
-324 ASFSSPLSKTVNASG
+324 ASFSSPLSKKVNASG
-339 RYSFTQRN
+339 KYSFTQRN
-347 NYTEGNSFLQSIYKS
+347 NNTVGNSFLQSIYGS
-362 GKGVNNS
+362 GKGSNTA
-369 ISNYEDYKIRSVDRT
+369 ISNYEDYKIKSVDRT

-390 FDMKLSP
+390 FDMKLSS
-397 KDQLKVSPKL
+397 KDQLKISPKL
-407 SWSNSAGQTYKDRRL
+407 SWTNSTSRTLKDRRI
-422 RNNSLSSTGR
+422 RNNRLSSTGK
-432 YGAVN
+432 YEAAN
-437 SSESPAAALDLFY
+437 STESPAAALDLFY
-450 VRSFSKPG
+450 VRSFDKPG
-458 RKILYTFHTDFN
+458 RKILYTFHSDFN
-470 SLDKDEELR
+470 SLDKDEVLS
-479 DANSAIDSSS
+479 DDNTAIDSSL
-489 TEPRRTE
+489 TPPKVTN
-496 TFLKQMIRSDNQN
+496 TYLNQKIQSN
-509 TNLQSRLSLVEP
+509 NESKNIQSRLSLVEP

-535 YTKIDANR
+535 YTRIDASR
-543 STYDTKDESINPILV
+543 STIDNTLQSEI
-558 DSLSLRYNYA
+558 DSLSLKYDYS
-568 FASNKVGMIYRHDLG
+568 FANNKVGMVYRQDIG
-583 EKVKMSFG
+583 KNVKINLG
-591 FAVQPSELTGTST
+591 FAVQASELTGALTNEN
-604 DKAIRT
+604 IRT
-610 SYSNVNLVPS
+610 SYPNVNLVPS
-620 TGLKWKFTKE
+620 AGLKWKFTKD
-630 EDLSIDYYGRNNQP
+630 EDLAIDYYGRNNQP
-644 NFYQIQPV
+644 SFYQIQPV
-652 VDNTNTQNIIIGNK
+652 VDNTNTQNIVIGNK
-666 DLKSEFAHSFVSK
+666 DLKSEFAHSIVSK

-684 TRHGQYLE
+684 TRKGQYLE
-692 ASLAFNLVNDK
+692 ASLAYNLVNDK
-703 IVANRTIEQNSTVQK
+703 IVANRTIEPNSTVQK
-718 TSYRNTE
+718 TTYRNTE
-725 GYYDIKSYYLFT
+725 GYFDLKSYYLFT
-737 ASLLSDNLQ
+737 ASLFSDNLQ

-761 INEKKS
+761 VNDKKS
-767 FGGHFLLTQAIQ
+767 FGGHFLFTQAIQ

-804 WPVQDNITA
+804 WPVRDNITA

-823 AYLGKHVTMGLE
+823 AYMGKHFTIGLE
-835 VSQKFNAGYS
+835 LSQKFNAGYS
-845 SSWNNINPT
+845 SSWSNINPT

-917 YPKKSG
+917 YPKKS